1 MVMFLMLMEIIF
13 PIQISIILRI
23 RRVLQKKY

>member
-23 RRVLQKKY
+23 RRVLHKKY

>member
-23 RRVLQKKY
+23 KYKIKKI